1 MESNN
6 KLIQEEKDKNITSTK
21 NKVDKDLVQSD
32 IDVDSDTENISDHD
46 ETQYYDTTY
55 NDKFKKDSEL
65 YIVTHNGVPKFYT
78 KTSEEAC
85 NQMWDLARLLR
96 FQETQFNTYIRERNS
111 SYNIE
116 VVGYNKFSIINVD
129 RIIHWFSVQ
138 RVYQID
144 DNQNVLTE
152 ENQGKDQGK
161 DQEPVTSSSL
171 YSFFS

>member
-6 KLIQEEKDKNITSTK
+6 KVVQEEKDKNIIYTN
-21 NKVDKDLVQSD
+21 NKVDDLVSS
-32 IDVDSDTENISDHD
+32 DSDTENISDQD
-46 ETQYYDTTY
+46 ETQNYDTTY

-85 NQMWDLARLLR
+85 KQMWDLARLLR
-96 FQETQFNTYIRERNS
+96 FQETQFNTYIRERNN

-129 RIIHWFSVQ
+129 RIIHFLSVQ

-144 DNQNVLTE
+144 DNQNVLNE
-152 ENQGKDQGK
+152 DEDKDQGK
-161 DQEPVTSSSL
+161 NQEEDQDPVTSSSL
-171 YSFFS
+171 YSFFT